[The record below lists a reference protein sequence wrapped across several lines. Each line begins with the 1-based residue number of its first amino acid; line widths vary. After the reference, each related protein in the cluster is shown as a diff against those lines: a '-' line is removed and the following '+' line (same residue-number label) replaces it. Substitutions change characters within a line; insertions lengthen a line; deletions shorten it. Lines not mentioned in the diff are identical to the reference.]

1 MRGLCLGGI
10 SPQQGGGPSI
20 TSISMAPQWLAL
32 PQLPCSSCGFQSQ
45 DSASLSSA
53 WKRAKM
59 RSVPKS
65 HEALG
70 GELAMLSQHAALG
83 TRVSCRLSA
92 CCPPEHHLGQVQSIF
107 SFGDLSLAFGSRI
120 PYLALPN
127 AESLGSAE
135 WAAQLETGDEHHSPC
150 PWPLFPEEPFFIVC

>member
-10 SPQQGGGPSI
+10 SPQQGGDPSI
-20 TSISMAPQWLAL
+20 TGISMAPQWLAL

-59 RSVPKS
+59 RSAPKS

-70 GELAMLSQHAALG
+70 GSEWLIKAKGVPASMGGELAPLSQHAALG
-83 TRVSCRLSA
+83 TRDPCRLSA
-92 CCPPEHHLGQVQSIF
+92 RCPPEHHLGQSSPF
-107 SFGDLSLAFGSRI
+107 SHLGTS
-120 PYLALPN
+120 PLP
-127 AESLGSAE
+127 
-135 WAAQLETGDEHHSPC
+135 
-150 PWPLFPEEPFFIVC
+150 